1 MSDVKNL
8 LKHVINKDGAKFT
21 SHLNDMVVDRI
32 SDELESR
39 KMEIA
44 SSFIKPES
52 KESVELDEE
61 RANIKLGKGRPADGR
76 GARKFQFPS
85 NKQANQF
92 SKDIANS
99 GVGTGDVKG
108 NKVIGVITSGSPTV
122 TKSAITKYLKKNKG
136 KELKESVEL
145 DEGTY
150 TFKKSS
156 DAYNFMKAATEAGVK
171 KNFLKM
177 KGKSVTVTG
186 IKDKDMIQMLG
197 LITKDMKGTVSES
210 ISNILNGED
219 GEQVVFEDG
228 SSRFITKNEANS
240 LAEIH
245 DSLNSDERE
254 EFINKISESSDIV
267 ETLLNI

>member
-1 MSDVKNL
+1 MSDIKNL
-8 LKHVINKDGAKFT
+8 LKSVLDKDGAKFT
-21 SHLNDMVVDRI
+21 SHLNDVVVERI
-32 SDELESR
+32 SNKLEIR
-39 KMEIA
+39 KKEI
-44 SSFIKPES
+44 SSSLLKPEN
-52 KESVELDEE
+52 KEDINESVE
-61 RANIKLGKGRPADGR
+61 I
-76 GARKFQFPS
+76 
-85 NKQANQF
+85 
-92 SKDIANS
+92 
-99 GVGTGDVKG
+99 
-108 NKVIGVITSGSPTV
+108 
-122 TKSAITKYLKKNKG
+122 
-136 KELKESVEL
+136 

-156 DAYNFMKAATEAGVK
+156 DAYNFMKAATEAGLK

-197 LITKDMKGTVSES
+197 LIAKDMKATVSES

-245 DSLNSDERE
+245 DSLNSNERE
-254 EFINKISESSDIV
+254 EFINKISESSEIV
-267 ETLLNI
+267 EILLGHIN

>member
-52 KESVELDEE
+52 
-61 RANIKLGKGRPADGR
+61 
-76 GARKFQFPS
+76 
-85 NKQANQF
+85 
-92 SKDIANS
+92 
-99 GVGTGDVKG
+99 
-108 NKVIGVITSGSPTV
+108 
-122 TKSAITKYLKKNKG
+122 
-136 KELKESVEL
+136 KESVEL

>member
-8 LKHVINKDGAKFT
+8 LKNVIDKDGAQFT

-32 SDELESR
+32 SDKLESR

-44 SSFIKPES
+44 SSFIKPEN
-52 KESVELDEE
+52 KE
-61 RANIKLGKGRPADGR
+61 
-76 GARKFQFPS
+76 
-85 NKQANQF
+85 
-92 SKDIANS
+92 DIN
-99 GVGTGDVKG
+99 
-108 NKVIGVITSGSPTV
+108 
-122 TKSAITKYLKKNKG
+122 
-136 KELKESVEL
+136 ESVEL

-156 DAYNFMKAATEAGVK
+156 DAYNFMKAATEAGLK

-177 KGKSVTVTG
+177 KGKSVTVMG
-186 IKDKDMIQMLG
+186 VKDKDMIQMLG
-197 LITKDMKGTVSES
+197 LIAKDMKGKVSES
-210 ISNILNGED
+210 ISNILNSEE

-228 SSRFITKNEANS
+228 SSRFITKNEANC

-254 EFINKISESSDIV
+254 DFINKISESSDIV
-267 ETLLNI
+267 ETLLKHIN